1 MRFYF
6 ACLLFSCS
14 LRFHLEK
21 NDKTV
26 SFFFSPRVLV

>member
-6 ACLLFSCS
+6 ALYASI
-14 LRFHLEK
+14 LEK